1 MNQQCY
7 SDDLI
12 HYYVIKKQNLPNGW
26 KNGYENCCIVVY
38 C

>member
-12 HYYVIKKQNLPNGW
+12 HYYVIKKQNLPNSW
-26 KNGYENCCIVVY
+26 KKWL
-38 C
+38 